1 MSQEALAL
9 EVGIDRTYVSALERC
24 KYSASL
30 DRLDDIARVLGVDP
44 YELLINR
51 R

>member
-30 DRLDDIARVLGVDP
+30 DRLDDIAKVLGVEP
-44 YELLINR
+44 YQLLMER
-51 R
+51 K